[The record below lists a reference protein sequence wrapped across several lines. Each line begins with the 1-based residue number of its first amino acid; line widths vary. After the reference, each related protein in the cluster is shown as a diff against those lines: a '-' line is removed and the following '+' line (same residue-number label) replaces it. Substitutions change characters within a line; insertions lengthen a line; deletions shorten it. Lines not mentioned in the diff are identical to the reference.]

1 MGQKIE
7 TEAGSL
13 SIPAAP
19 PQPHPT
25 SFPQI
30 SMSVVPAATST
41 PDRITAMR
49 RTDLLDTPG
58 EEGFARL
65 GRLACRFLD
74 APVALISL
82 VDEHRQFKACVSV
95 AEPGAGSRE
104 MPLPHPFCRHVV
116 EVGAPLVI
124 RDARAHP
131 LAAHDLALEGLV
143 VAAYMGIPLV
153 TPEGNMLGSFGVID
167 VRPRHWTDE
176 QVQVLADLAVSV
188 QTEIRLREAVRDSRL
203 RGQLAEAQ
211 SVAQLT
217 DHEQAER
224 ELQRREEYFR
234 RLTENAHDM
243 VVVLGPD
250 NVVRYVSPSIERILG
265 YTPEELTARIGVI
278 NVHPEDARQIEAS
291 FTELAA
297 RPAETVTA
305 QYRLQHRDG
314 SWRVVEAFAHSLSA
328 SSLEDGIV
336 VNARDITERK
346 EFEAALQERETRFR
360 RLTENSSDLVQIIYP
375 DGRMGYTGPSVVH
388 LLGYTPE
395 EIAGLSNMDYIHPD
409 DHRAVAE
416 TMEAI
421 FSSPGASR
429 SVRYRVRHK
438 DGRWRVFEAFGR
450 TLLPDSAA
458 EGLVCNA
465 RDVTERHEALE
476 VLRRS
481 EEHFRRLIENAY
493 DMVLVMDGAGTIT
506 YASPS
511 AQRVLGSA
519 PEELTGSSG
528 FSLLHP
534 DDVDTAVA
542 NTTETFA
549 TPGVVVSAELRLRHR
564 DGSYRVLET
573 FCRTVAD
580 DSAESGIVV
589 NARDVT
595 ERRQIEAEAER
606 AREAA
611 ERANRAKSEFLSRMS
626 HELRTPMNSILG
638 FAQLLDRASLP
649 PEHRK
654 GVGHIIK
661 GGRHLLQLI
670 NEVLEI
676 ARIEAGRLSLSL
688 EPVRAGTVLQE
699 AVALV
704 RPLAAQWR
712 VELDE
717 GPWPGCGAY
726 VQGDRQHFT
735 QVLLNLLG
743 NAIKYNR
750 AGGRV
755 RVSCETVAD
764 GERQRLALRVEDTG
778 RGIDPDRADQ
788 LFTPFA
794 RLGAEQSE
802 VEGTGLGLA
811 LSHRLTEAM
820 GGTLTLESTGPE
832 GSIFRLE
839 LPITADPLKRLEDPA
854 VTAASL
860 EGAPH
865 APATLL
871 YIEDNVAN
879 LNLVE
884 AILLAR
890 PRWRIIP
897 ALRGLAGIDLAREH
911 VPDLILLD
919 LHLPD
924 TSGEEVLRRLRADPR
939 TASIPVVVITADATQ
954 AMVERLRA
962 ASADAYLTK
971 PLEIDEF
978 LQTLERFLPDPT

>member
-1 MGQKIE
+1 
-7 TEAGSL
+7 
-13 SIPAAP
+13 
-19 PQPHPT
+19 
-25 SFPQI
+25 
-30 SMSVVPAATST
+30 
-41 PDRITAMR
+41 
-49 RTDLLDTPG
+49 
-58 EEGFARL
+58 
-65 GRLACRFLD
+65 
-74 APVALISL
+74 
-82 VDEHRQFKACVSV
+82 
-95 AEPGAGSRE
+95 
-104 MPLPHPFCRHVV
+104 
-116 EVGAPLVI
+116 
-124 RDARAHP
+124 
-131 LAAHDLALEGLV
+131 
-143 VAAYMGIPLV
+143 
-153 TPEGNMLGSFGVID
+153 
-167 VRPRHWTDE
+167 
-176 QVQVLADLAVSV
+176 
-188 QTEIRLREAVRDSRL
+188 
-203 RGQLAEAQ
+203 
-211 SVAQLT
+211 
-217 DHEQAER
+217 
-224 ELQRREEYFR
+224 
-234 RLTENAHDM
+234 
-243 VVVLGPD
+243 
-250 NVVRYVSPSIERILG
+250 
-265 YTPEELTARIGVI
+265 
-278 NVHPEDARQIEAS
+278 
-291 FTELAA
+291 
-297 RPAETVTA
+297 
-305 QYRLQHRDG
+305 
-314 SWRVVEAFAHSLSA
+314 
-328 SSLEDGIV
+328 
-336 VNARDITERK
+336 VNAREIMERT
-346 EFEAALQERETRFR
+346 EFEAALQERETRFQ

-395 EIAGLSNMDYIHPD
+395 EIAGLSNMAIIHPD
-409 DHRAVAE
+409 DQRAVAE

-421 FSSPGASR
+421 FSSPGTSR

-450 TLLPDSAA
+450 TLLPDSVA

-465 RDVTERHEALE
+465 RDVTEHHDALE
-476 VLRRS
+476 ALRRS

-493 DMVLVMDGAGTIT
+493 DVVLVMDTAGTIT

-511 AQRVLGSA
+511 AQRVLGSS
-519 PEELTGSSG
+519 PEELTGLSG
-528 FSLLHP
+528 FSLVHP
-534 DDVDTAVA
+534 DDADTALA
-542 NTTETFA
+542 RTTETVA

-573 FCRTVAD
+573 FCRTVDD
-580 DSAESGIVV
+580 DSAASGIVV
-589 NARDVT
+589 NGRDAT
-595 ERRQIEAEAER
+595 ERKQIEAAAER

-638 FAQLLDRASLP
+638 FAQLLERASLP
-649 PEHRK
+649 PEHKK

-676 ARIEAGRLSLSL
+676 SRIEAGRQSLSL
-688 EPVRAGTVLQE
+688 EPVCVGTVLQE

-717 GPWPGCGAY
+717 GPWPGGGAY
-726 VQGDRQHFT
+726 VQGDRQRLT

-811 LSHRLTEAM
+811 LSQRLTEAM

-839 LPITADPLKRLEDPA
+839 LPITADPLQRLDDPA
-854 VTAASL
+854 VTAGSL

-884 AILLAR
+884 TILLAR
-890 PRWRIIP
+890 PRWSIIA
-897 ALRGLAGIDLAREH
+897 ALRGLVGIELAREH
-911 VPDLILLD
+911 LPDLILLD

-971 PLEIDEF
+971 PLEIDDF
-978 LQTLERFLPDPT
+978 VQTLERFLPTPA